1 MWDMITDMIPRKR
14 RGMNTMTAMVIGASV
29 GIAAWEVMR
38 RNNTAGNTGDEI
50 SKIADSMMDAIN
62 D

>member
-1 MWDMITDMIPRKR
+1 MWEMITDMIPRRKS
-14 RGMNTMTAMVIGASV
+14 GMNTVTAMVLGAGI

-38 RNNTAGNTGDEI
+38 RNNTAGNNTNEMAQM
-50 SKIADSMMDAIN
+50 ADSMMDAIT